1 MTAPFKLIWTALL
14 VSVTVVSSCHS
25 GSAPNP
31 TSERMQIMV
40 SILPQKYFVE
50 RIGDR
55 YVDVNVMV
63 PPGAEPH
70 TFEPKPSQLQL
81 LSRADA
87 YMRIRI
93 DFESAWM
100 DKFIAVNPKMLI
112 VDTTERIQRLPI
124 TEQSHTQKQATDT
137 GKNLDPHIWLSPRL
151 VKIQAQTIY
160 HALVQLDPKH
170 QPEYQTNLKRFLADL
185 DALDAE
191 LQRTFKGIQNRK
203 FIVFHPSWGYF
214 ARDYHLEQIAIA
226 VGGQE
231 PSPAELAKIITITQ
245 QAKSNVIFA
254 EPQFNQQS
262 AKAIARAINGTVLLI
277 DPLSPDWM
285 NNMKQV
291 ANTFAGVL
299 AQQHQSAAAKE
310 RELNN
315 LNSLLAV
322 RVWQC
327 QTPSQKLHLIQSIIL
342 RAIEPPSASIHQ
354 LN

>member
-1 MTAPFKLIWTALL
+1 MADRFKLSWAALL
-14 VSVTVVSSCHS
+14 ISLTVVSSCHS
-25 GSAPNP
+25 SSVPTP
-31 TSERMQIMV
+31 TSDKLQIVV

-50 RIGDR
+50 QIGDR
-55 YVDVNVMV
+55 RVNVSVMV

-100 DKFIAVNPKMLI
+100 DKFVAVNPRMLI

-124 TEQSHTQKQATDT
+124 SEQSHPQKQATDA
-137 GKNLDPHIWLSPRL
+137 GENLDPHIWLSPRL

-160 HALVQLDPKH
+160 HALVQLDTKH
-170 QPEYQTNLKRFLADL
+170 QPEYQTNLQRFLADL

-191 LQRTFKGIQNRK
+191 LQRTFQDIKSRK

-231 PSPAELAKIITITQ
+231 PSPAELARIITITQ
-245 QAKSNVIFA
+245 QAQSHVIFA

-262 AKAIARAINGTVLLI
+262 AAAIAREINGAVLLI

-291 ANTFAGVL
+291 ANTFARVL
-299 AQQHQSAAAKE
+299 AHQHQLEASQGKRVPFSIYPLAQSAP
-310 RELNN
+310 L
-315 LNSLLAV
+315 LPSLTA
-322 RVWQC
+322 
-327 QTPSQKLHLIQSIIL
+327 S
-342 RAIEPPSASIHQ
+342 SAQ
-354 LN
+354 P